1 MVQRFVPRRED
12 IKRQDCDKYKR
23 RNGINAENWCSIIIM
38 ATVNFRNDLVKELP
52 YLRRFARGLCGDA
65 SLADDLVQDCVERA
79 LVKSHLY
86 DPARPLR
93 AWLYAVLRNIFVSN
107 WRRNAKFKGAKN
119 VDDLVGLEG
128 STAPEQDNN
137 FSVALITDALDTLPT
152 QQREVLVLIS
162 LEEMSYK
169 DASEI
174 IGVPIGTIMSRLS
187 RARAHLENILEERG
201 TTVLRRVK

>member
-1 MVQRFVPRRED
+1 MTT
-12 IKRQDCDKYKR
+12 
-23 RNGINAENWCSIIIM
+23 A
-38 ATVNFRNDLVKELP
+38 NFRNDLVKELP

-79 LVKSHLY
+79 LKKNHLY
-86 DPARPLR
+86 DPERPFR
-93 AWLYAVLRNIFVSN
+93 AWLYAVLRNIYVSN
-107 WRRNAKFKGAKN
+107 WRRNAKFTGAKN

-128 STAPEQDNN
+128 SVQPDQDSN
-137 FSVALITDALDTLPT
+137 FSITLITEALDTLPA

-187 RARAHLENILEERG
+187 RARSHLQNILEKRG
-201 TTVLRRVK
+201 TPVLRRVK

>member
-1 MVQRFVPRRED
+1 
-12 IKRQDCDKYKR
+12 
-23 RNGINAENWCSIIIM
+23 M
-38 ATVNFRNDLVKELP
+38 ANLVFRNDLVKELP

-65 SLADDLVQDCVERA
+65 ALADDLVQDCVERA

-93 AWLYAVLRNIFVSN
+93 TWLYAVLRNIYISN
-107 WRRNAKFKGAKN
+107 WRRNSKFASAKN
-119 VDDLVGLEG
+119 IDDLESFEG
-128 STAPEQDNN
+128 SVPPDQDSN
-137 FSVALITDALDTLPT
+137 FSVSLITDALDTLPT

-162 LEEMSYK
+162 LEEVSYAQAA
-169 DASEI
+169 DI

-187 RARAHLENILEERG
+187 RARAHLQNILEERG

>member
-1 MVQRFVPRRED
+1 MT
-12 IKRQDCDKYKR
+12 
-23 RNGINAENWCSIIIM
+23 S
-38 ATVNFRNDLVKELP
+38 TNFRNDLVKELP

-79 LVKSHLY
+79 LMKSHLY

-107 WRRNAKFKGAKN
+107 WRRNAKFKNAK
-119 VDDLVGLEG
+119 DLEDLEG
-128 STAPEQDNN
+128 FEGSVQPEQENN
-137 FSVALITDALDTLPT
+137 FSVALITEALDTLPA

-169 DASEI
+169 EASEI
-174 IGVPIGTIMSRLS
+174 ISVPIGTIMSRLS
-187 RARAHLENILEERG
+187 RARAHLQNILEERG
-201 TTVLRRVK
+201 TPVLRRVK